1 LFKSCFLLIFF
12 IFKGTVVKCPD
23 PRHAVIQ
30 FEGKEERNVPTRLV
44 IAMSGAIPWPML
56 RVYIYSKFTYNSM
69 SWVWTFNNSTFEN
82 KKN

>member
-1 LFKSCFLLIFF
+1 MALICEFRVY
-12 IFKGTVVKCPD
+12 IYPQHGPWNSSTHSYNLKCPD

-56 RVYIYSKFTYNSM
+56 RVYIYSKFTY
-69 SWVWTFNNSTFEN
+69 
-82 KKN
+82 